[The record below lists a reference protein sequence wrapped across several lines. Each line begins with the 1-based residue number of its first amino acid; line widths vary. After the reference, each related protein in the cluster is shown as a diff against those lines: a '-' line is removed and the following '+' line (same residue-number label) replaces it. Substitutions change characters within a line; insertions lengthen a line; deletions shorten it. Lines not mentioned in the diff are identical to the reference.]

1 MHIFS
6 LLNTTTFCA
15 SDSLSLK
22 KRDARHT
29 LKLSQC
35 CKNVCFLTVKIPL
48 KWIKFSFNCLVSLRE
63 SIRYMIITIEQQ
75 VFIDK

>member
-6 LLNTTTFCA
+6 LLDTTTFCA

-22 KRDARHT
+22 NCDLCHI
-29 LKLSQC
+29 LKLLLC
-35 CKNVCFLTVKIPL
+35 CENVCFLTVKIPL

-63 SIRYMIITIEQQ
+63 SIRYMAITIMQQ
-75 VFIDK
+75 VVIDK